1 MKTLEMVK
9 ELMENP
15 GKEFKAECGNI
26 VINRNGSIYWSGSK
40 ILFNLNYTNLAKRWE
55 EIKKPVDF
63 MTALKSDK
71 KIKVEHTMLKDFS
84 VFNKYCNFTD
94 LLENLL
100 NYFTSISVREIIL
113 NGEWHIEKEV

>member
-1 MKTLEMVK
+1 
-9 ELMENP
+9 
-15 GKEFKAECGNI
+15 
-26 VINRNGSIYWSGSK
+26 
-40 ILFNLNYTNLAKRWE
+40 
-55 EIKKPVDF
+55 

-71 KIKVEHTMLKDFS
+71 KIKVEHTMLKNFCKNYDS